1 MPGWLFDSVAL
12 IDWYCGRSGIAPYV
26 DDVLLGKIQGTFST
40 ITEIELWQGLRP
52 GEEEDHLALLAL
64 LERIPLDSAIAQ
76 QAGRLRQE
84 VGLARLSLPD
94 AAIAATA
101 QLTGH
106 TLLTRNTRDFTPL
119 RHLLAVEF
127 YSKD

>member
-26 DDVLLGKIQGTFST
+26 ENVLLGKIQGAFST
-40 ITEIELWQGLRP
+40 VTELELWQGLRS

-76 QAGRLRQE
+76 QAGRLRQQ
-84 VGLARLSLPD
+84 VGLTRLSSASEL
-94 AAIAATA
+94 AAPICRHYN
-101 QLTGH
+101 QSG
-106 TLLTRNTRDFTPL
+106 RDSKWTPPN
-119 RHLLAVEF
+119 
-127 YSKD
+127 